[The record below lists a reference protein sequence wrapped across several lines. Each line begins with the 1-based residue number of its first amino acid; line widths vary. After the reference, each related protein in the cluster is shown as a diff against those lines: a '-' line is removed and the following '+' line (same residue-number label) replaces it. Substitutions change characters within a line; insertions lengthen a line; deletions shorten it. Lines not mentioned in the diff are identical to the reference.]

1 MENGAVR
8 LPQTLPVQTIDDV
21 QAKIDHIHSQMALYA
36 RDLKRMVDAERR
48 KTQELAEANAR
59 LAILDRLKTDFLAFI
74 AHELRTPLSGM
85 VVLDLLDP
93 YSDPQTLE
101 EMIDILRRGY
111 VRLEGFVEK
120 GLEYFKWLATE
131 SNLDQSAM
139 TDMADTIHTAIAS
152 MPHPQRFDVVLERK
166 NDLNPFLVR
175 GEGEHLLRVVEILLQ
190 NALKFS
196 EEDQHIHLHLASEK
210 GNVRLAITD
219 HGRGFTPEMGPEL
232 LRPFTIAHIMNHSQG
247 TGLSLALARAIVTA
261 YGGKIAATSEGV
273 GRGATF
279 TITLPSVSFI

>member
-8 LPQTLPVQTIDDV
+8 LPQALLVQTIDDA
-21 QAKIDHIHSQMALYA
+21 QAKIDRIQSQMALYA
-36 RDLKRMVDAERR
+36 RDLKRMVDAERQ

-93 YSDPQTLE
+93 HSDPQTLA
-101 EMIDILRRGY
+101 EMIEILRRGY
-111 VRLEGFVEK
+111 ERLEGFVEK
-120 GLEYFKWLATE
+120 GLQYFKWLATE
-131 SNLDQSAM
+131 PHIDQSAI
-139 TDMADTIHTAIAS
+139 TDVAGTIRIAIDS
-152 MPHPQRFDVVLERK
+152 TPQPQRFDVELD
-166 NDLNPFLVR
+166 NDSDASPFLVR
-175 GEGEHLLRVVEILLQ
+175 CESEHLLRVIEILLQ

-196 EEDQHIHLHLASEK
+196 ENDQRIRIHAVSK
-210 GNVRLAITD
+210 NGYVRFAVTD

-247 TGLSLALARAIVTA
+247 TGLSLALASAIVAA
-261 YGGKIAATSEGV
+261 YGGKISATSEGV

-279 TITLPSVSFI
+279 TVTLPAVSFV

>member
-59 LAILDRLKTDFLAFI
+59 LAILDRLKMDFLAFI

-120 GLEYFKWLATE
+120 GLEYFKWLAAE

-139 TDMADTIHTAIAS
+139 TDMADIIHTAVAS
-152 MPHPQRFDVVLERK
+152 MPHPQRFDVVLEHK

-196 EEDQHIHLHLASEK
+196 EEDQRIHLYLASEK